1 MGRKSDT
8 GMAEEQ
14 QTPAVEPKEQDKTPV
29 VSSAA
34 TENTESKPQE
44 QMIPKA
50 RFDEVNNALKKLQ
63 GDAAEQAKA
72 AAKAEEER
80 LAHQAEW
87 QKLYEGSKAKVGELT
102 PKAELADKLTEMV
115 TAQYAAEIAT
125 WPEQV
130 KAMQP
135 DAEADILTKLAWMSK
150 AKPLA
155 VELMADKTPTP
166 GNGTRPKPAAPAG
179 VAKATEET
187 RSAWSKQAT
196 QRYR

>member
-1 MGRKSDT
+1 
-8 GMAEEQ
+8 MAEEQ
-14 QTPAVEPKEQDKTPV
+14 QTQPVEVDAKEQ
-29 VSSAA
+29 SSAA
-34 TENTESKPQE
+34 TSAETKKPDTESQE
-44 QMIPKA
+44 LTIPKH
-50 RFDEVNNALKKLQ
+50 RYDEV
-63 GDAAEQAKA
+63 AAELRKLKASASEQEKA

-115 TAQYAAEIAT
+115 TAQYTAEIAT

-155 VELMADKTPTP
+155 VELMADKTPMP

>member
-1 MGRKSDT
+1 LAQKRGGELD
-8 GMAEEQ
+8 
-14 QTPAVEPKEQDKTPV
+14 
-29 VSSAA
+29 
-34 TENTESKPQE
+34 
-44 QMIPKA
+44 
-50 RFDEVNNALKKLQ
+50 ALK
-63 GDAAEQAKA
+63 
-72 AAKAEEER
+72 
-80 LAHQAEW
+80 
-87 QKLYEGSKAKVGELT
+87 

-115 TAQYAAEIAT
+115 TAQYTAEIAT

-135 DAEADILTKLAWMSK
+135 DETADILTKLAWMNK

-155 VELMADKTPTP
+155 VELMADKMPTP

>member
-14 QTPAVEPKEQDKTPV
+14 QTPVVEPSEQTPATPAAEPLKTETPADV
-29 VSSAA
+29 
-34 TENTESKPQE
+34 
-44 QMIPKA
+44 MIPKA

-130 KAMQP
+130 KAMAP
-135 DAEADILTKLAWMSK
+135 DAEADILTKLAWMNK